1 MPGGEY
7 SVEELEQRPTRD
19 QGSDASSQRDGAV
32 SVENPVKNYVA
43 ATIHA
48 WNACPTIVK
57 KQLDKQNAEISELK
71 GKLREAD
78 VKIQMKKNDFEKQ
91 QAANMKKELM
101 KHKENIENIY
111 KRRLED
117 EKRKLLKQKV
127 DEVDRLMKENK
138 KLNAKISAKW

>member
-1 MPGGEY
+1 MPEGEY
-7 SVEELEQRPTRD
+7 SAEELEQRPTRD
-19 QGSDASSQRDGAV
+19 HGSDASSHGAV
-32 SVENPVKNYVA
+32 SVENPAKNYVA

-91 QAANMKKELM
+91 QAATMKKELM